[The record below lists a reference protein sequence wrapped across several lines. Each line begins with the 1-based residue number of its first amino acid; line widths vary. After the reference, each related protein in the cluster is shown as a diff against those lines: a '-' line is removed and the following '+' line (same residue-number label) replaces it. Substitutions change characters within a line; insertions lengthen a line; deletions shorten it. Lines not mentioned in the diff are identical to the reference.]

1 MVSHSK
7 LYTRLDALES
17 ELKEKLIPHLKQAA
31 NGNND
36 LVFCAIGYNQFSE
49 LKHKTDKTTEE
60 LIGIGRQI
68 LSLKSKLNEPSAGS
82 IAERICWYCNEWG
95 NVSNHHCNSTETLAK
110 LFLDE
115 IEKANKLN

>member
-17 ELKEKLIPHLKQAA
+17 ELKEKLIPHLTQAA

-36 LVFCAIGYNQFSE
+36 LVFCAEGYNQSSE
-49 LKHKTDKTTEE
+49 LKHKADKTTEE
-60 LIGIGRQI
+60 LISIGRQI
-68 LSLKSKLNEPSAGS
+68 LSLKTKLNETSLGS
-82 IAERICWYCNEWG
+82 IAERICWYCNKWG
-95 NVSNHHCNSTETLAK
+95 DVSNHHHNTAQALAK
-110 LFLDE
+110 NFLDE